1 MTPPWPAASTHLFDA
16 GPPLRLERRLGLV
29 TADRPRVLQ
38 RAALAVAVGWAPLVV
53 LSVAET
59 LLFGGDRGKS
69 LLADF
74 AVHGRSL
81 IAAPLLILAEHDGLP
96 RLGSIARHFLRAG
109 LVPATH
115 RPRFDHAIASTRR
128 RLDSSVGEL
137 IALALAYTVVAALM
151 LSLPATEFAAWHLAG
166 PGPLPRFSLAGW
178 WNGLVSVPLLLVLVI
193 GWLWRVL
200 LWARFLWL
208 MARLPL
214 RLIPGH
220 PDHAGGLQ
228 FVATS
233 LWAFWVPSFALGSVT
248 AGAIANRV
256 VHHGA
261 SPFEYSRIAIGLA
274 VFVLVLFAG
283 PLLVFMG
290 QLRDAKRRGMFEYG
304 ALAGSVGEAFERKWL
319 KHAGNADAKAL
330 EVGHHRS
337 LPGRGQHVRD
347 ENRPAQRHQPGR
359 ADRLGPGAP
368 GAGVADGRASSRPRR
383 RALEIP
389 VLGTP
394 AVGGLTHGFRDA

>member
-53 LSVAET
+53 LSVAGT

-81 IAAPLLILAEHDGLP
+81 IAAPLLILAEQDGLP

-151 LSLPATEFAAWHLAG
+151 LCLPATEFAAWHLAG
-166 PGPLPRFSLAGW
+166 PSPLPRFSLAGW

-200 LWARFLWL
+200 LWARFL
-208 MARLPL
+208 
-214 RLIPGH
+214 G
-220 PDHAGGLQ
+220 
-228 FVATS
+228 
-233 LWAFWVPSFALGSVT
+233 
-248 AGAIANRV
+248 
-256 VHHGA
+256 
-261 SPFEYSRIAIGLA
+261 
-274 VFVLVLFAG
+274 
-283 PLLVFMG
+283 
-290 QLRDAKRRGMFEYG
+290 
-304 ALAGSVGEAFERKWL
+304 
-319 KHAGNADAKAL
+319 
-330 EVGHHRS
+330 
-337 LPGRGQHVRD
+337 
-347 ENRPAQRHQPGR
+347 
-359 ADRLGPGAP
+359 
-368 GAGVADGRASSRPRR
+368 
-383 RALEIP
+383 
-389 VLGTP
+389 
-394 AVGGLTHGFRDA
+394 

>member
-1 MTPPWPAASTHLFDA
+1 
-16 GPPLRLERRLGLV
+16 
-29 TADRPRVLQ
+29 
-38 RAALAVAVGWAPLVV
+38 
-53 LSVAET
+53 
-59 LLFGGDRGKS
+59 
-69 LLADF
+69 
-74 AVHGRSL
+74 
-81 IAAPLLILAEHDGLP
+81 
-96 RLGSIARHFLRAG
+96 
-109 LVPATH
+109 
-115 RPRFDHAIASTRR
+115 
-128 RLDSSVGEL
+128 
-137 IALALAYTVVAALM
+137 
-151 LSLPATEFAAWHLAG
+151 
-166 PGPLPRFSLAGW
+166 
-178 WNGLVSVPLLLVLVI
+178 
-193 GWLWRVL
+193 
-200 LWARFLWL
+200 

-261 SPFEYSRIAIGLA
+261 SPFEYSRIAIGRA
-274 VFVLVLFAG
+274 IFVLVLFAG